1 MTATRLKNMKC
12 LVLVCD
18 GMGDYPVAQLGGK
31 TPLEIAKTP
40 AMDALAAG
48 GRVGL
53 ARTIP
58 NGFTPA
64 SDVGNLSIV
73 GYDPHQY
80 YCGRG
85 PLEAANMGV
94 ELRPGDVAFRC
105 NLVTADGDTLV
116 DYSAGH
122 ISSKEAETLI
132 KAVNAALGNDRV
144 RFYPGIQYRHL
155 MVVRDPSLADD
166 LVKTKCFPPHDIM
179 GWKIPEHLP
188 QGPAAA
194 FLKDLMERAKSVL
207 ARHEVNQVRIDLKEN
222 PGNLIWLW
230 GQGQRLAMPT
240 FEERFGAT
248 GSIISAVDLI
258 KGIGRL
264 IALDVLTGSGW
275 TGYYDTNYVGKADA
289 ALKSLKERDF
299 VFVHVEAAD
308 EAGHNGHLREKVAAI
323 ENFDKLIVAPLV
335 EAFKRSKNYR
345 ILVIPDHLT
354 SVEKRCHVADPV
366 PFLVYG
372 KGIEPNGVTTYGES
386 SAKAGGWLVES
397 ASGLLPKLLT
407 AETWQD

>member
-1 MTATRLKNMKC
+1 MKF

-40 AMDALAAG
+40 AMDALAQG

-58 NGFTPA
+58 DGFTPA
-64 SDVGNLSIV
+64 SDVGNLAIL

-94 ELRPGDVAFRC
+94 ELAPGDVAFRC

-122 ISSKEAETLI
+122 ISSAEADTLI
-132 KAVNAALGNDRV
+132 KAVNAALGNGRV

-155 MVVRDPSLADD
+155 MVVRDPSLTDA
-166 LVKTKCFPPHDIM
+166 LTKTKCSPPHDIM
-179 GWKIPEHLP
+179 GWKISEHVP
-188 QGPAAA
+188 QGPAAG
-194 FLKDLMERAKSVL
+194 FLNELMERAKPVL
-207 ARHEVNQVRIDLKEN
+207 ARHEINQVRIDLKEN
-222 PGNLIWLW
+222 PGNLVWFW
-230 GQGQRLAMPT
+230 GQGQRLVLPT
-240 FEERFGAT
+240 FEERFGLT
-248 GSIISAVDLI
+248 GSVISAVDLI

-264 IALDVLTGSGW
+264 IHLEVLKGSGW

-289 ALKSLKERDF
+289 ALKSLKEHDF
-299 VFVHVEAAD
+299 VFLHVEAAD

-345 ILVIPDHLT
+345 ILIIPDHLT
-354 SVEKRCHVADPV
+354 SVEKRTHVPDPV
-366 PFLVYG
+366 PCLVYG
-372 KGIEPNGVTTYGES
+372 KGIAPNGVTTFGES
-386 SAKAGGWLVES
+386 SAKAGGWFVEQ
-397 ASGLLPKLLT
+397 AYDLLPTLLT
-407 AETWQD
+407 AETW

>member
-1 MTATRLKNMKC
+1 MKY

-18 GMGDYPVAQLGGK
+18 GMGDYPIAQLHGK
-31 TPLEIAKTP
+31 TPLEVAKTP

-58 NGFTPA
+58 AGFTPA
-64 SDVGNLSIV
+64 SDVGNLAIL
-73 GYDPHQY
+73 GYDPHRY

-105 NLVTADGDTLV
+105 NLVTGDGDTLV

-122 ISSKEAETLI
+122 IGSAEAETLI
-132 KAVNAALGNDRV
+132 KAVDAALGNDRV

-155 MVVRDPSLADD
+155 MVVRDPALADD
-166 LVKTKCFPPHDIM
+166 LVKTQCFPPHDIM
-179 GWKIPEHLP
+179 GWKISEHRP
-188 QGPAAA
+188 HGPAAA
-194 FLKDLMERAKSVL
+194 LLNDLMDRARAVL
-207 ARHEVNQVRIDLKEN
+207 LQHEVNHVRIDLKEN

-240 FEERFGAT
+240 FHDRFGVT
-248 GSIISAVDLI
+248 GAIISAVDLI

-264 IALDVLTGSGW
+264 TALEVLSGSGW

-289 ALKSLKERDF
+289 ALKALKERDF

-335 EAFKRSKNYR
+335 EAFARSKQYR

-354 SVEKRCHVADPV
+354 SVEKRTHVPDPV

-372 KGIEPNGVTTYGES
+372 RGIEPNGVTTYSES
-386 SAKAGGWLVES
+386 SAKAGGWFVES
-397 ASGLLPKLLT
+397 AHDLLPKLLT
-407 AETWQD
+407 ADTW